1 MNMEGH
7 ELINLIAPSYK
18 QYLKSLVLC
27 VFIYVLF
34 KVNNGLIIAI
44 SIAMIINLLSSMLEA
59 TRWTSKILNNE
70 YDLKYAKVSGFIYS
84 AIVTDFVD
92 DYALDY
98 VSNLHVGDKVLLLV
112 IDNEYI
118 VVKKV

>member
-59 TRWTSKILNNE
+59 TIWTSKILNNE
-70 YDLKYAKVSGFIYS
+70 YDLRYAKVSGFIYS

-112 IDNEYI
+112 FDNEYI